1 MTIDMKSITHI
12 SSILLSA
19 LILLG
24 LGTTSC
30 IEELENQVPVSGQL
44 VINGQFSNSEGLRQ
58 ISILRINSI
67 TGAGTLLPA
76 DARIYRDGTDPL
88 DLIEIEP
95 GILRPPQ
102 GYVFEEG
109 RAYFV
114 ELDVEG
120 QVYRSK
126 PQIIQPKLSTDSI
139 SYEVRDERNDERRP
153 GEPILFR
160 KIKFSAF
167 VDLPDVNERTAYY
180 RWVVDEAW
188 QFIGLGQGN
197 VCYVEEDIT
206 TNGYQVASN
215 TVPGAKVGLVG
226 IPVLDQSLDFSFEHV
241 HYVNVYL
248 HSVDAETFDYYEKNQ
263 RLVGI
268 DGTIYDEIPGEI
280 ESNVINVDRPEEK
293 VSGWVEF
300 FQADTLRLKVIGNQ
314 INAPVPQQCNI
325 PPGGTPPN
333 RCLDCGGTYGQNTRI
348 KPFYWED

>member
-1 MTIDMKSITHI
+1 MKKITHI
-12 SSILLSA
+12 SSILLTV

-24 LGTTSC
+24 WGTSSC

-44 VINGQFSNSEGLRQ
+44 LINGQFSNSEGLRQ
-58 ISILRINSI
+58 ITIQRINSI
-67 TGAGTLLPA
+67 TGGGALLSA
-76 DARIYRDGTDPL
+76 EARIFRDGTDPL

-95 GILRPPQ
+95 GRLRPPQ

-109 RAYFV
+109 REYFV
-114 ELDVEG
+114 EVELDG
-120 QVYRSK
+120 QFYRSK
-126 PQIIQPKLSTDSI
+126 PQIIQPILRTDSI
-139 SYEVRDERNDERRP
+139 SFEVREEKNDERRP

-167 VDLPDVNERTAYY
+167 VDLPDVNEGAAYY

-197 VCYVEEDIT
+197 DCYIQEDIS
-206 TNGYQVASN
+206 TNAYQVASN

-226 IPVLDQSLDFSFEHV
+226 IPVLDQSLDISFEHK

-248 HSVDAETFDYYEKNQ
+248 HSVDAATFDYYEKNL

-280 ESNVINVDRPEEK
+280 ESNIINVDEPDEK

-300 FQADTLRLKVIGNQ
+300 FQADTLRLKLTGNE
-314 INAPVPQQCNI
+314 INAPIPQQCNI
-325 PPGGTPPN
+325 PPGGTPSN
-333 RCLDCGGTYGQNTRI
+333 RCLDCGGTYGQSSRI

>member
-1 MTIDMKSITHI
+1 MKNITHI
-12 SSILLSA
+12 SNLLLAA

-24 LGTTSC
+24 WGMNSC

-44 VINGQFSNSEGLRQ
+44 LINGQFSNSNGLREITIQ
-58 ISILRINSI
+58 RINSI
-67 TGAGTLLPA
+67 TGSGALLPSE
-76 DARIYRDGTDPL
+76 ARIFRDGTDPL

-95 GILRPPQ
+95 GRLRPPQ

-109 RAYFV
+109 REYFV
-114 ELDVEG
+114 EVELDGEF
-120 QVYRSK
+120 YRSK
-126 PQIIQPKLSTDSI
+126 PQIIQPILRTDSI
-139 SYEVRDERNDERRP
+139 SFEVREEKNDERRP

-167 VDLPDVNERTAYY
+167 VDLPDVNEQLAYY

-206 TNGYQVASN
+206 TNAYQVASN

-226 IPVLDQSLDFSFEHV
+226 IPVLDQSLDFSFEHQ
-241 HYVNVYL
+241 HYINVYL
-248 HSVDAETFDYYEKNQ
+248 HSVDAATFDYYEKNL

-280 ESNVINVDRPEEK
+280 ESNIVNVDKPDEK

-300 FQADTLRLKVIGNQ
+300 FQADTLRLKLTGNQ
-314 INAPVPQQCNI
+314 INAPIPQQCNI
-325 PPGGTPPN
+325 PPGGTPSN
-333 RCLDCGGTYGQNTRI
+333 RCLDCGGTYGQSSRI

>member
-1 MTIDMKSITHI
+1 MKNIRHI
-12 SSILLSA
+12 STLLFAA

-24 LGTTSC
+24 WGMSSC

-44 VINGQFSNSEGLRQ
+44 LINGQFSNSNGLRQ
-58 ISILRINSI
+58 ITIQRINSI
-67 TGAGTLLPA
+67 TGGGALLPA
-76 DARIYRDGTDPL
+76 EARIFRDGTDPL

-95 GILRPPQ
+95 GRLRPPQ

-109 RAYFV
+109 REYFV
-114 ELDVEG
+114 EVELDG
-120 QVYRSK
+120 QFYRSK
-126 PQIIQPKLSTDSI
+126 PQTIQPILRTDSI
-139 SYEVRDERNDERRP
+139 SFEVREEKNDERRP

-160 KIKFSAF
+160 KIEFSAF
-167 VDLPDVNERTAYY
+167 VDLPDVNERPAYY

-226 IPVLDQSLDFSFEHV
+226 VPVLDQSLDISFEHQ
-241 HYVNVYL
+241 HYINVYL
-248 HSVDAETFDYYEKNQ
+248 HSVDAATFDYYEKNL

-280 ESNVINVDRPEEK
+280 ESNIINVDKPDEK

-300 FQADTLRLKVIGNQ
+300 FQADTLRLKLTGNQ
-314 INAPVPQQCNI
+314 INAPIPQQCNI
-325 PPGGTPPN
+325 PPGGTPSN
-333 RCLDCGGTYGQNTRI
+333 RCLDCGGTYGQSSRI